1 MSIKKQFLK
10 SKPVCKVS
18 FKVSAKEANGAKKVQ
33 ILGDF
38 NNWNEKAAKMKSLK
52 SGDFTQT
59 IDLESG
65 KEYQF
70 RYLMD
75 GKVWSNDVAAD
86 SKVDNTFNE
95 HNDVISTVQ

>member
-1 MSIKKQFLK
+1 MSIKKQYLK

-38 NNWNEKAAKMKSLK
+38 NNWNEKAAPMKSLK
-52 SGDFTQT
+52 SGDFTQ
-59 IDLESG
+59 IINLEAG

-75 GKVWSNDVAAD
+75 SKIWANDVAAD
-86 SKVDNTFNE
+86 GKIANDFNE
-95 HNDVISTVQ
+95 HNDVVSTVQ

>member
-1 MSIKKQFLK
+1 MSIKKQYLK

-18 FKVSAKEANGAKKVQ
+18 FKVSAEEANGAKKIQV
-33 ILGDF
+33 LGDF
-38 NNWNEKAAKMKSLK
+38 NNWDEKAPAMKSLK

-59 IDLESG
+59 INLDAG

-75 GKVWSNDVAAD
+75 GKNWANDAAAD
-86 SKVDNTFNE
+86 GKINNNFDE
-95 HNDVISTVQ
+95 HNDTVSTIQ